1 MSSKCL
7 GSCFPRAHGDR
18 GGGALARGEE
28 RFEAAL
34 QRRQVR
40 AQERGLEAFEE
51 VLHGEERLR
60 LARAEP

>member
-1 MSSKCL
+1 MGGKC
-7 GSCFPRAHGDR
+7 
-18 GGGALARGEE
+18 GALARGEE

-51 VLHGEERLR
+51 IGSPPTRE
-60 LARAEP
+60 